1 MVPRRLTGAE
11 ASETAMS
18 ISGLEL
24 AETRAI
30 EKNSGRAAAFWELTK
45 PRISA
50 MVLISI
56 VVSGVVAASGAP
68 GFWPL
73 LHVAIGMFLVAASG
87 NALNMY
93 LERYTDP
100 LMTRTAHRPLPDRRL
115 SALDVLNFGAITFG
129 AGVSYLLTTLN
140 WQTALAAASTW
151 VLYVLV
157 YTPLKTRTWLN
168 TEIGAVA
175 GALPILC
182 GALATTERLNW
193 QAWGFFLV
201 LLFWQFPHFMAIAW
215 LYREQYAAGGLQMLT
230 VVDPTGRRAGRKA
243 VLTAVATWLC
253 SLVPAAVIAPW
264 SAGLVFALLSTA
276 AAALYFFASV
286 QFQRQPSDHTA
297 RRLLRVS
304 VLYLP
309 LYMLLL
315 VIFSRFF
322 G

>member
-1 MVPRRLTGAE
+1 
-11 ASETAMS
+11 MS

-24 AETRAI
+24 AETRTI
-30 EKNSGRAAAFWELTK
+30 EKTGGRWAAFWELTK

-56 VVSGVVAASGAP
+56 VASGVVAANGVP

-100 LMTRTAHRPLPDRRL
+100 LMPRTARRPLPDRRL

-129 AGVSYLLTTLN
+129 AGCSYLLTTLN
-140 WQTALAAASTW
+140 WQTAVCAASTW
-151 VLYVLV
+151 VLYVFV

-168 TEIGAVA
+168 TEVGAVA
-175 GALPILC
+175 GALPIFS
-182 GALATTERLNW
+182 GALATTGTLNW
-193 QAWGFFLV
+193 QAWSFFLV
-201 LLFWQFPHFMAIAW
+201 LVFWQFPHFMAIAW

-230 VVDPTGRRAGRKA
+230 VVDPSGRRAGRKA
-243 VLTAVATWLC
+243 VFTAVATWLC
-253 SLVPAAVIAPW
+253 SLLPVAVIAPW
-264 SAGLVFALLSTA
+264 WAGLVFALLSTVA
-276 AAALYFFASV
+276 AGIYFLASV
-286 QFQRQPSDHTA
+286 RFQRETNDQTA
-297 RRLLRVS
+297 RKLLRVS

-315 VIFSRFF
+315 VIFSRWFV
-322 G
+322 